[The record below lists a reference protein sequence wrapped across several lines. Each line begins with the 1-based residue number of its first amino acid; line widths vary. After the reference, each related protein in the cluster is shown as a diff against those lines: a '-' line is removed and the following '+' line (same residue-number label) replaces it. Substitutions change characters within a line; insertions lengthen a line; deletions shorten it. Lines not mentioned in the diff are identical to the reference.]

1 MQLNPEINKLGMMG
15 TIKKT
20 FGERGILGFYRG
32 YGALLL
38 FSVPKNQVR
47 FGTYTFM
54 QTSVL
59 PERSKANNF
68 MCGLAAGASEAVFV
82 VTP

>member
-1 MQLNPEINKLGMMG
+1 MNPEINKLGMIG

-20 FGERGILGFYRG
+20 FAERGMFGFYRG

-38 FSVPKNQVR
+38 FSVPKNYVR

-59 PERSKANNF
+59 P
-68 MCGLAAGASEAVFV
+68 
-82 VTP
+82 